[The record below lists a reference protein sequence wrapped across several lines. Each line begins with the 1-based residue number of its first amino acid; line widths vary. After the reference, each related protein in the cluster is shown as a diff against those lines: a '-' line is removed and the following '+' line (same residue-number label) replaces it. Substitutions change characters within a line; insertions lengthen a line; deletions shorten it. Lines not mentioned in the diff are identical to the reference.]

1 VTRALFRGGLI
12 FDGTGTG
19 PAPADVVIEAGRILD
34 VGPGFDGDEVV
45 DLDGLRDRVRGVWK
59 GETRLV

>member
-1 VTRALFRGGLI
+1 LI